1 VKCQPYLL
9 KSDAIGLVLLAT
21 EIGLLIP
28 VFISEEMPIV
38 IWIVIYLV
46 FAITAIYCW
55 HSDKSPKTPGG
66 WLEYAAGSVVPGGIS
81 FACDV
86 WIGRIVHPNLPLLDA
101 AKETIGPFGFGLT
114 LIVFPG
120 LTFIS
125 IAGIARAYFL
135 SMKRAE
141 A

>member
-1 VKCQPYLL
+1 MPTLST

-28 VFISEEMPIV
+28 VFTSEEMPIV

-46 FAITAIYCW
+46 FAIAAIYCW
-55 HSDKSPKTPGG
+55 PSENSPKTPGG

-86 WIGRIVHPNLPLLDA
+86 WIGRLVHPNLPLLDA
-101 AKETIGPFGFGLT
+101 AKETGGPFGFGLT

-120 LTFIS
+120 LTLYFHCR
-125 IAGIARAYFL
+125 IARAYYL

>member
-1 VKCQPYLL
+1 
-9 KSDAIGLVLLAT
+9 LAT

-46 FAITAIYCW
+46 FAITTIYCW
-55 HSDKSPKTPGG
+55 HSEKSPKTPGG

-86 WIGRIVHPNLPLLDA
+86 WIGRLVHPNLPLFDA
-101 AKETIGPFGFGLT
+101 AKETGGPFGFGLT
-114 LIVFPG
+114 LIVSQG
-120 LTFIS
+120 
-125 IAGIARAYFL
+125 
-135 SMKRAE
+135 
-141 A
+141 